1 MTELQERAS
10 TTIVEDIENMVED
23 DSLFATD
30 ADYEAAEETEAH
42 WMHWV
47 K

>member
-1 MTELQERAS
+1 MTELQEPAS
-10 TTIVEDIENMVED
+10 TIVVDE

-30 ADYEAAEETEAH
+30 ADYEAAEETENH